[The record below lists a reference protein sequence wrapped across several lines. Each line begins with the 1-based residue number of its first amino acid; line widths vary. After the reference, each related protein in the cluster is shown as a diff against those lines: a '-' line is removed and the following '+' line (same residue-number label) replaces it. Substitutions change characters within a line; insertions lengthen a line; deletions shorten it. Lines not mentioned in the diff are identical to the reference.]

1 MIFTILLVALG
12 QTYWLF
18 KLYDHEFDNFKKG
31 MNAQFRTSFHELQ
44 RVRFLKDSSLFSHV
58 LDTVYFEA
66 EKKKITK
73 KKAESNIL
81 LNVDGLNFA
90 DTSSTKKL
98 NDIKPE
104 NIRSISIVNAKNQ
117 PLPPEFYESIIL
129 KSGDNSETDSIKKL
143 KGIRTQ
149 GLNISL
155 LKKNQ
160 VNEPYLIGIPIQ
172 EDSLLTKTKIVPS
185 KTLKYQQDYKAK
197 FPIIQVISNNKTL
210 NDSIPLT
217 DIKRYFHKSLSPN
230 QQKINYQVVRKR
242 WNRIELPNIDLTRDT
257 LKGFISSPQLSGIQ
271 KTFSYQ
277 ILFPD
282 VRDFIIKQMSGQ
294 IFGSILMTLILITA
308 FAFIYHTLRRQ
319 KRLSDIK
326 NEFISN
332 ITHELKTPIATV
344 HVALEA
350 LQNFNAIDDSKKTK
364 EYLDISISELNR
376 LELLVDNV
384 LKRSML
390 ENESIKLVLSTID
403 LHQILKNVLQTLKL
417 QFEHTGTF
425 VSIKKVNDHFTTTG
439 DQLHIESVIYN
450 LLDNALKYS
459 NGNPK
464 ITIKLYKENNTIV
477 LSIQDNGIGIPKEY
491 KDKIFQPFFRVPNMD
506 RHNVKGYGLGL
517 SYVAQIIK
525 LHNGTIN
532 VSEGSNKGSVF
543 RIKLPI
549 V

>member
-58 LDTVYFEA
+58 LDTLYFEA

-73 KKAESNIL
+73 KQAESKIL
-81 LNVDGLNFA
+81 LNVDGLNFT

-104 NIRSISIVNAKNQ
+104 NIRSISIVNSKNQ

-129 KSGDNSETDSIKKL
+129 KSSDNSETDSIKKL
-143 KGIRTQ
+143 KEIRTQ

-172 EDSLLTKTKIVPS
+172 EDSLLTKTKIFPP

-217 DIKRYFHKSLSPN
+217 DIRRYFYKSLSPN

-282 VRDFIIKQMSGQ
+282 VQDFIIKQMSGQ
-294 IFGSILMTLILITA
+294 IFGSILMTLILTTA

-350 LQNFNAIDDSKKTK
+350 LQNFNAIDDPKKTK

-390 ENESIKLVLSTID
+390 EKESIKLELSTID

-417 QFEHTGTF
+417 QFEHSGTL
-425 VSIKKVNDHFTTTG
+425 VSIKKVNDYFMTTG

-459 NGNPK
+459 NDNPELN
-464 ITIKLYKENNTIV
+464 IKLYKENNNIV

-543 RIKLPI
+543 TIKLPI